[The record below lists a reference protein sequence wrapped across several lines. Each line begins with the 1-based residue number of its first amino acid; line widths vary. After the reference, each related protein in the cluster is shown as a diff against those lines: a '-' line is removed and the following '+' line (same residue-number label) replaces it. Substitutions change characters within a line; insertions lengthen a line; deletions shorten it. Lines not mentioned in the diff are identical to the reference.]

1 MTRKSQWKKNSFLR
15 RKFKGNSIV
24 RLLFF
29 CGKKEFYHEKQVRLW
44 QKFHSQNKVL
54 LRKIILL

>member
-1 MTRKSQWKKNSFLR
+1 MTRKSQWKRTSFLR
-15 RKFKGNSIV
+15 RKFNGNSIV

-29 CGKKEFYHEKQVRLW
+29 SSKKEFYHEKEVRLW
-44 QKFHSQNKVL
+44 NKFHPKNKVL